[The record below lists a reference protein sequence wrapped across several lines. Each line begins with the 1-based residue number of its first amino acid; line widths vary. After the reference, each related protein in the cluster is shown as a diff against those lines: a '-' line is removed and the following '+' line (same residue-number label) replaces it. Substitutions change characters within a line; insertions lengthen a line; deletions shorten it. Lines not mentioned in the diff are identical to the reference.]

1 MAYWVKRI
9 ALRTGELVTEKEL
22 RPDENL
28 SSDPAPVVGDE
39 LLVTCGGRTFK
50 ARVVW
55 RNWDDGIVR
64 NPNDHVVPLRVV
76 EV

>member
-28 SSDPAPVVGDE
+28 SSDPAPVGGDE
-39 LLVTCGGRTFK
+39 LLVTFRGRTFK

-55 RNWDDGIVR
+55 GNWDDGIVR
-64 NPNDHVVPLRVV
+64 NPNDHVVPLRVE